1 MTGFGGVAF
10 LACLV
15 PGLNLLIM
23 PALVTAGTLLVLRT
37 EPLESNRL
45 DASFSTGC

>member
-15 PGLNLLIM
+15 PGLNLLVL
-23 PALVTAGTLLVLRT
+23 PGFVTAGTLLVLQK
-37 EPLESNRL
+37 PPSDL
-45 DASFSTGC
+45 DMD